1 VPLSASLHLPA
12 VQSSCRQPGSRLRP
26 RAARAVAY
34 GVLRA
39 EALPAA
45 LQLASGAV
53 QPVAR
58 SADGELFI
66 GTARLTAANIP
77 AANGV
82 VHVLDGVLA
91 GDMAVNTSVIGVAER
106 LGDFGPFNASQARAA
121 RRRRQA
127 SRARGASAGCV
138 LRPSSGRPDVLTPAA
153 GHALSGRSSRR
164 PSWAAPLCRA
174 VQ

>member
-1 VPLSASLHLPA
+1 MPPRAFPCVSAPVRTHQPTRAFAVSLAP
-12 VQSSCRQPGSRLRP
+12 LRP
-26 RAARAVAY
+26 RARRAVAY

-91 GDMAVNTSVIGVAER
+91 GDMAVNTSAIGVAER
-106 LGDFGPFNASQARAA
+106 LGDFGPFNISQVR
-121 RRRRQA
+121 
-127 SRARGASAGCV
+127 V
-138 LRPSSGRPDVLTPAA
+138 P
-153 GHALSGRSSRR
+153 
-164 PSWAAPLCRA
+164 
-174 VQ
+174 